1 MKRIFAIAALAASP
15 WPAHAA
21 ERVFTVT
28 SYDRVRV
35 EGPYQVDIVTGRG
48 SAARAT
54 GAREALD
61 RIDLEVQGQTLVIRT
76 DRTGWTGGWP
86 GEAKSGP
93 VTIRLSAGELR
104 AASLSGS
111 GRLAIDRVRGP
122 RITLAVEGSGQMTIG
137 RVETDRLDVA
147 LLGSGGLAMAGAVKS
162 LDARVR
168 GSAGIDGAALVANDL
183 VLATESA
190 GDVALGAKLTA
201 KVTATGSGRTV
212 IGGKPACTV
221 NAIGSGEV
229 ICGAAE

>member
-35 EGPYQVDIVTGRG
+35 EGPYQVEIVTGRG
-48 SAARAT
+48 SSARAT
-54 GAREALD
+54 GTREALD
-61 RIDLEVQGQTLVIRT
+61 RIDLEVQGQTLIIRT

-86 GEAKSGP
+86 GEGKSGP
-93 VTIRLSAGELR
+93 VTIRLTAGELR

-111 GRLAIDRVRGP
+111 GRLTIDRVRGP
-122 RITLAVEGSGQMTIG
+122 RIALAIEGSGQMTIG
-137 RVETDRLDVA
+137 RVETDRLEAA
-147 LLGSGGLAMAGAVKS
+147 LLGSGGLGMAGAVKS
-162 LDARVR
+162 LDATVR

-183 VLATESA
+183 VLTTESA
-190 GDVALGAKLTA
+190 GDVALGARLTA
-201 KVTATGSGRTV
+201 KVISTGSGRTV

-229 ICGAAE
+229 ICGAAK